1 MTDQGSITTAACAY
15 LSAGL
20 CVLPARRAEKRPA
33 VGRWKQY
40 QKRLPTEAELS
51 AWLANNPDAVCIL
64 CGQASGNAEILD
76 FDARGELFDRWCAKV
91 RTAAPG
97 LLERLVLS
105 RTQSDGRHAV
115 YRCIAAVSGNLKL
128 AQRKVGDKVV
138 TLIETRGEGGLFL
151 CAPTAGYEVIQ
162 GDLADLPV
170 LTEAERDILLQ
181 AAWELNEYLPPVVD
195 GPALSANV
203 GQRVGLLAE
212 NGHLSADNA
221 HNGDCRSDSG
231 AVGQRSQSSV
241 AQADCPSDNAH
252 PGDCSPH
259 NGDVGQRSPSS
270 AEQCDGAADNPHIG
284 CCSSSNAAVGQTTA
298 SSADNGGSL
307 ADDAHRPGDDF
318 NVRGDVRAV
327 LENAGWS
334 LARAGENEYWRRP
347 GKTSGWS
354 ATLKDRVFYVFTSN
368 ASPFEP
374 NTAYSPF
381 AVYTLINHGGDYDQA
396 AGMLR
401 LQQFGTDSLP
411 DITGSVDISGIMA
424 AANAPLADMANC
436 GPENAHIPACSP
448 ENANLGGCA
457 AESADIRASLADNA
471 DSGDG
476 PPEIADPGPIP
487 EHLFRVPGFVAQ
499 VMDFTL
505 ANAPYPNL
513 GLAFCGAMAVQSYL
527 AGRKVCDE
535 GDLRPNI
542 YLLALASSGT
552 GKDFPRKVNSR
563 VLFEIGHVSA
573 LGDKFASGE
582 GIQDA
587 LARTSV
593 MLFQNDEMDGVLRQ
607 INLDR
612 ENKRESIPNILLTLY
627 TSANDVYPI
636 RVKAG
641 QKEAAHIDQP
651 HMTLFGTATP
661 QYFYE
666 ALSQR
671 MLTNGFFARLIIVDI
686 GKRGEGQTPG
696 SARHL
701 PEGILQ
707 TARWWAECQPGSRRA
722 NLLEVHPE
730 PRVVPCTPEAK
741 AAIDA
746 LQRQTEAEYDLA
758 HARNDEVSRVAWSRT
773 HENAKKLALLYAC
786 SENHEDPAISLPAV
800 EWAQAFA
807 MHQTRRQLF
816 LASSYVAEN
825 PFHAECLKV
834 VRKLRESPERQ
845 LQHQVLLKRMK
856 MKTKDF
862 KELIETLIQR
872 GDLLAMPIQTAG
884 RTGLIYRLAETV
896 KEGEGR

>member
-1 MTDQGSITTAACAY
+1 MTDQGSITTAAHAY

-105 RTQSDGRHAV
+105 RTQSDGRHAA
-115 YRCIAAVSGNLKL
+115 YRCIAVVSGNLKL

-162 GDLADLPV
+162 GDLANLPV

-203 GQRVGLLAE
+203 GHRAAMSAE
-212 NGHLSADNA
+212 NRGLCAESA
-221 HNGDCRSDSG
+221 HNGDCRSHSA
-231 AVGQRSQSSV
+231 AVGQRSPSS
-241 AQADCPSDNAH
+241 AAHADCPSDNAH
-252 PGDCSPH
+252 PGACSSH
-259 NGDVGQRSPSS
+259 NGDVGQRAPSS
-270 AEQCDGAADNPHIG
+270 VEHLDCAAENPHIG
-284 CCSSSNAAVGQTTA
+284 GSPSNNAAMRPTGPLSAEQRA
-298 SSADNGGSL
+298 CGADN
-307 ADDAHRPGDDF
+307 ADRPGDDF
-318 NVRGDVRAV
+318 NTRGDLRAA
-327 LENAGWS
+327 LQQHGWA

-347 GKTSGWS
+347 GKASGWS
-354 ATLKDRVFYVFTSN
+354 ATLKDRVFYVFSSN
-368 ASPFEP
+368 AAPFEA
-374 NTAYSPF
+374 NQAYSPF
-381 AVYTLINHGGDYDQA
+381 SVYTLLNHGGNYEHA
-396 AGMLR
+396 ARSLR
-401 LQQFGTDSLP
+401 LSGYGGDCPTDSP
-411 DITGSVDISGIMA
+411 PGVDISA
-424 AANAPLADMANC
+424 LMANLTAL
-436 GPENAHIPACSP
+436 PAENEPAAP
-448 ENANLGGCA
+448 
-457 AESADIRASLADNA
+457 
-471 DSGDG
+471 
-476 PPEIADPGPIP
+476 DPGPIP

-505 ANAPYPNL
+505 THAPYPNL
-513 GLAFCGAMAVQSYL
+513 GLAFSGAMALQSYL
-527 AGRKVCDE
+527 AGRKVCDS

-552 GKDFPRKVNSR
+552 GKDFPRKVNAR
-563 VLFEIGHVSA
+563 VLFELGQVSA

-587 LARTSV
+587 LARNSA

-627 TSANDVYPI
+627 TSADGVYPI

-641 QKEAAHIDQP
+641 QKEAASIDQP
-651 HMTLFGTATP
+651 HLTLFGTATP

-701 PEGILQ
+701 PEPILQ
-707 TARWWAECQPGSRRA
+707 TARWWAEYQPGSTRK

-730 PRVVPCTPEAK
+730 PRVVPCTPEA
-741 AAIDA
+741 AEAIGI
-746 LQRQTEAEYDLA
+746 LQRKTEAEYALA
-758 HARNDEVSRVAWSRT
+758 DVAQDETGRTAWSRT
-773 HENAKKLALLYAC
+773 CENAKKLALLYAC
-786 SENHEDPAISLPAV
+786 SENHEDPAIGLPAV
-800 EWAQAFA
+800 EWATAFA

-816 LASSYVAEN
+816 LASTYVASTEFEGLCKKAIRFLRQCRDSGQEKDY
-825 PFHAECLKV
+825 PAPDW
-834 VRKLRESPERQ
+834 KLRRHLAQNPTVYSSITEA
-845 LQHQVLLKRMK
+845 L
-856 MKTKDF
+856 TKQEQILF
-862 KELIETLIQR
+862 CTI
-872 GDLLAMPIQTAG
+872 PG
-884 RTGLIYRLAETV
+884 RTKPRSGWVLR
-896 KEGEGR
+896 